1 MTDPAAGATPR
12 IQILHVEDEPLN
24 RELLRAILDRAP
36 DARLRSAQIDEA
48 ADLGAARSL
57 MTTNP
62 PDLVLLDVRLPDGN
76 GLDFLRE
83 VRSHEP
89 SPRVVVMSA
98 SVLAVE
104 RDEAIRAG
112 CDAFLGKPYTR
123 AELTAMLQQV
133 LFAEAGDQDGNDV
146 GDLGPRGSS

>member
-1 MTDPAAGATPR
+1 MTDPRAGERLP
-12 IQILHVEDEPLN
+12 IQILHVEDEALN

-36 DARLRSAQIDEA
+36 DDRLRSAQIDEA
-48 ADLGAARSL
+48 SDLGSARSL
-57 MTTNP
+57 MTSNP
-62 PDLVLLDVRLPDGN
+62 PDLVLLDVRLPDGS

-83 VRSHEP
+83 VRSQKP
-89 SPRVVVMSA
+89 SPHVIVMSA

-123 AELTAMLQQV
+123 AELTSTLQQV
-133 LFAEAGDQDGNDV
+133 LFADPEDPASGEG
-146 GDLGPRGSS
+146 GPTASS